1 MKKVHIIKE
10 RCVACHQCETA
21 CSIEHSRTRTLF
33 GAVGE
38 AVPSPSRITI
48 RRTKDRRWSIP
59 IKCRHCNPAPC
70 FTSCP
75 TGAIERDIMTGYI
88 LINENKCIGCKRC
101 LPACPFGVIQI
112 GISIVSEKR
121 HYVAQKC
128 DECTSITREGLS
140 PACVASCPTQ
150 ALVYTDNGEEIVAL
164 KKAALVHL
172 SDTVSES
179 TESPCN
185 YAAFFSLKTTTV

>member
-1 MKKVHIIKE
+1 MKRVHVIKE

-21 CSIEHSRTRTLF
+21 CAIEHSSTKTLF

-38 AVPSPSRITI
+38 DVPPPSRITI
-48 RRTKDRRWSIP
+48 RRTKDRRWSIA

-75 TGAIERDIMTGYI
+75 TGAIERDIMTGYV

-112 GISIVSEKR
+112 GITTISGKR

-128 DECTSITREGLS
+128 DECSSITPNEIS
-140 PACVASCPTQ
+140 PACVASCPTG
-150 ALVYTDNGEEIVAL
+150 ALVYTDDNDELIDLKQTAL
-164 KKAALVHL
+164 LHI
-172 SDTVSES
+172 SDSKSEA
-179 TESPCN
+179 TDSPCN
-185 YAAFFSLKTTTV
+185 YAAFFSLKTSTV